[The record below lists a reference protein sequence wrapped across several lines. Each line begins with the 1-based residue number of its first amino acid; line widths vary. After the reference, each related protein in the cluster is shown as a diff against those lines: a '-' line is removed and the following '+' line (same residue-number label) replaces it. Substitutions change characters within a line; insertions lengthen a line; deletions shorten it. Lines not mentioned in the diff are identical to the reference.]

1 MYFHF
6 FSTNRKL
13 MNLNI
18 QLAWCRHWVREQLGI
33 NPSDSVVL
41 FVCDARDPFA
51 GLQPGQRDAIVAIMN
66 EIRWQFSKPVSVLMS
81 IVGRS
86 GATAIDPSEY
96 HHGELCGIVDHQIP
110 VDNASDLCGWMGAC
124 STLFVVSKNQGGL
137 ENKLADVACGFQV
150 PMNLVLSECG
160 SRCIE
165 GLDWERIH
173 QARLDRSG
181 FEKNNGIMD
190 FSTAVL
196 VIEGALEGKESVA
209 KVAESSNPNQMRQA
223 G

>member
-1 MYFHF
+1 
-6 FSTNRKL
+6 

-33 NPSDSVVL
+33 NSSDSVVL
-41 FVCDARDPFA
+41 FVCDARDPFVR
-51 GLQPGQRDAIVAIMN
+51 LQTGQREAIGAIMT
-66 EIRWQFSKPVSVLMS
+66 EIRWQFSKPVSVLLS

-86 GATAIDPSEY
+86 DAGAMDPSQY
-96 HHGELCGIVDHQIP
+96 HHGELCGILDHQIP

-137 ENKLADVACGFQV
+137 ENKLADVARGFQV
-150 PMNLVLSECG
+150 PMNWVSPEG
-160 SRCIE
+160 GARCIE

-181 FEKNNGIMD
+181 FEKNYGIMD
-190 FSTAVL
+190 FSAAVV

-209 KVAESSNPNQMRQA
+209 KTAESSNRVHLRQA

>member
-1 MYFHF
+1 
-6 FSTNRKL
+6 

-41 FVCDARDPFA
+41 FVCDARDPIDR
-51 GLQPGQRDAIVAIMN
+51 LLPGQREAIGAIMT
-66 EIRWQFSKPVSVLMS
+66 EIRWQFSKPVSVLLS

-86 GATAIDPSEY
+86 GVGAIDPSQY

-110 VDNASDLCGWMGAC
+110 VANASDLCGWMGAC
-124 STLFVVSKNQGGL
+124 STLFLVSKNQRGL
-137 ENKLADVACGFQV
+137 ENKLADVARGFQV
-150 PMNLVLSECG
+150 PMNLVSPEGG

-173 QARLDRSG
+173 QARLDRSA
-181 FEKNNGIMD
+181 FEKNYGVMD
-190 FSTAVL
+190 FSTAVM

-209 KVAESSNPNQMRQA
+209 KVAESSNPHQLRQA